1 MGMNYQLITIF
12 LSIVLC
18 AVIIFTIIY
27 IKRLRNKQNE
37 MNKELALSNNYLKT
51 LMGNI
56 PDFIYFKDAN
66 GKFTKTSRYVE
77 LKGIGNEEDVI
88 GKTDFYIFSEEYAKN
103 SIDDDKVIIETGKP
117 IINKI
122 ELEIL
127 KNGKSSWVSTTKAP
141 IIDKGGNISGIVG
154 ISRDITLY
162 KEAQDTVRYQTYHD
176 GLTGLPNRA
185 LFNDMLG
192 VAVNQAINTQVSVAV
207 FFIDL
212 DRFKFVND
220 TIGHAMGD
228 KVLQQASERIASL
241 IEEPNSVARVGGD
254 EFTIL
259 LSDMNSI
266 DDAARLGSNIIE
278 ILNKPFVMEGHEFF
292 ITCSI
297 GISIYPFDGQDGPT
311 LLKNAD
317 IAMYRAKEEGRNNYQ
332 LYNPSMN
339 VKVFERL
346 ALESNLRYALER
358 NEFVVYYQ
366 PQVDANKKIVGMEA
380 LVRWN
385 HPNMGIISPM
395 SFIPLAE
402 ETGLIVSIGEWVLRQ
417 ACTDNKQLID
427 EGYEP
432 LKVAVNLSARQ
443 FKQHNLVEVVQKIL
457 NETHLEPKYLE
468 LEITETVAMQ
478 DENVTIDVLNEFQ
491 KLGIEIAIDDFGTG
505 YSSLSY
511 LKKFPINKM
520 KVDQFF
526 VRNMIN
532 NINDASI
539 VNAVINL
546 AHSLDLVVTAEGV
559 ETQEHM
565 DFLLKHDCETFQGY
579 LISRPVPIEQFKE
592 LLDNE

>member
-1 MGMNYQLITIF
+1 M
-12 LSIVLC
+12 
-18 AVIIFTIIY
+18 
-27 IKRLRNKQNE
+27 
-37 MNKELALSNNYLKT
+37 
-51 LMGNI
+51 
-56 PDFIYFKDAN
+56 
-66 GKFTKTSRYVE
+66 
-77 LKGIGNEEDVI
+77 
-88 GKTDFYIFSEEYAKN
+88 
-103 SIDDDKVIIETGKP
+103 
-117 IINKI
+117 
-122 ELEIL
+122 EIL

-141 IIDKGGNISGIVG
+141 IVDKGGRIAGIVG

-162 KEAQDTVRYQTYHD
+162 KEAQETVRYQTYHD

-259 LSDMNSI
+259 LSDMDSI

-278 ILNKPFVMEGHEFF
+278 VLNNPFLLEGHEFF

-332 LYNPSMN
+332 LYNASMN

-366 PQVDANKKIVGMEA
+366 PQVDASKKIVSMEA

-385 HPNMGIISPM
+385 HPQMGIISPM

-402 ETGLIVSIGEWVLRQ
+402 ETGLIAYR
-417 ACTDNKQLID
+417 
-427 EGYEP
+427 
-432 LKVAVNLSARQ
+432 
-443 FKQHNLVEVVQKIL
+443 
-457 NETHLEPKYLE
+457 
-468 LEITETVAMQ
+468 
-478 DENVTIDVLNEFQ
+478 
-491 KLGIEIAIDDFGTG
+491 
-505 YSSLSY
+505 
-511 LKKFPINKM
+511 
-520 KVDQFF
+520 
-526 VRNMIN
+526 
-532 NINDASI
+532 
-539 VNAVINL
+539 
-546 AHSLDLVVTAEGV
+546 
-559 ETQEHM
+559 
-565 DFLLKHDCETFQGY
+565 
-579 LISRPVPIEQFKE
+579 
-592 LLDNE
+592 